1 MKTAS
6 MVLGIIGGILALLL
20 GLVGYTL
27 GGLGSGREA
36 TLLRVVSLALPVL
49 ALVGASIVK
58 TKGGPGGITMLGVA
72 AATFL
77 LLGVNFASLL
87 PGLPLAVAGV
97 LGVLGEREKAV

>member
-6 MVLGIIGGILALLL
+6 MVLGIVGGILALLL

-27 GGLGSGREA
+27 GQIGSGMEA
-36 TLLRVVSLALPVL
+36 TVLRIVSLALPVL
-49 ALVGASIVK
+49 ALIGASIVK
-58 TKGGPGGITMLGVA
+58 TRSGPGGITMIVVA
-72 AATFL
+72 AAMFL

-97 LGVLGEREKAV
+97 LGVLGERERVA